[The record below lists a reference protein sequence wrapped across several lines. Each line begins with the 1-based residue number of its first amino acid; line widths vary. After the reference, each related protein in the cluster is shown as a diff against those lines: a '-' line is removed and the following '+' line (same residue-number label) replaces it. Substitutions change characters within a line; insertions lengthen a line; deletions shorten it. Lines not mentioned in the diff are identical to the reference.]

1 MQIEAGSIL
10 QGKVTG
16 IAAFGAFV
24 ELEGGKTGLVH
35 ISEISNEYLVY
46 PIDYE

>member
-24 ELEGGKTGLVH
+24 QVNGFDCLAH
-35 ISEISNEYLVY
+35 ISEISNE
-46 PIDYE
+46 